1 MSSEA
6 QESEI
11 MNKITCTDVMC
22 PVCGIA
28 CDDIEV
34 ELDDV
39 SVVTRNACIMGDA
52 KLRSFEAVTELPS
65 L

>member
-6 QESEI
+6 QEGQTS
-11 MNKITCTDVMC
+11 NKITCTDVTC
-22 PVCGIA
+22 PVCGIT

-39 SVVTRNACIMGDA
+39 SVVTRNACSHGRREVQGASKPI
-52 KLRSFEAVTELPS
+52 ELP
-65 L
+65 LR